1 MAIKF
6 QNSGGWAP
14 VPGTAGTFASPTR
27 LHERVAVTEM
37 VSEIPIT
44 LPVRP
49 GDFLTVLRDNLPLVE
64 GVDFTR
70 GEGHV
75 ALTDAAEPGSVI
87 DIHLMHFEIAPT
99 RGHVDDRGNPHGVT
113 AAQLG
118 DDTLTEGGLLK
129 LKGGKLTKAVPGTD
143 YSPANTVED
152 HDLSLWSS
160 CTPIDRC
167 YYSVSST
174 GVVAVH
180 FAFSATT
187 TKDNFFIFAN
197 LPSTLY
203 PTDYVSNTAAQKDST
218 TTTGCRSWIRP
229 YDGGITILPTKSG
242 TMEFYGSHVFLR
254 NI

>member
-37 VSEIPIT
+37 ASAVPIT

-70 GEGHV
+70 GEGHIT
-75 ALTDAAEPGSVI
+75 LTDAAEPGTAI

-99 RGHVDDRGNPHGVT
+99 RGHVDDRENPHGVT

-118 DDTLTEGGLLK
+118 DGTFTEGCLLK
-129 LKGGKLTKAVPGTD
+129 LKGGKLTKAVPGAD

-152 HDLSLWSS
+152 HDLPLAAG
-160 CTPIDRC
+160 CTVIDRC

-180 FAFSATT
+180 FGLRMAATADT
-187 TKDNFFIFAN
+187 MAILGN
-197 LPSTLY
+197 LPSGFR
-203 PTDYVSNTAAQKDST
+203 PVDFVSGVACQIDGG
-218 TTTGCRSWIRP
+218 TTTGCKCWIRP
-229 YDGGITILPTKSG
+229 YDGGIAVRPSKTG
-242 TMEFYGSHVFLR
+242 TLEFYGSHVFLQ
-254 NI
+254 NM